1 MINTKR
7 MYFVNILMEILP
19 NAGLHKFK
27 AKLFRW
33 AGVKVG
39 NNVEFFQGVKIQGV
53 GEVEIGDGAFIG
65 HEVLFMINKGGKID
79 IGESSVISSRCT
91 IITGFH
97 PITPNGERIISREGT
112 TSEVHICKG
121 SAVLAGCMVLPGVT
135 IGEKALVAAGAT
147 VANNVAPY
155 TLVGGCP
162 AKLIKYLNNEA

>member
-19 NAGLHKFK
+19 NSGMQKFK

-39 NNVEFFQGVKIQGV
+39 NNVEFFQGFKIQGI
-53 GEVEIGDGAFIG
+53 GDISIGDGAFIG
-65 HEVLFMINKGGKID
+65 HEVLLMVNKGGKIE

-97 PITPNGERIISREGT
+97 PITPKGERIISREGT
-112 TSEVHICKG
+112 TSEVHIGKG
-121 SAVLAGCMVLPGVT
+121 SAVLAGSLVLPGIT

-162 AKLIKYLNNEA
+162 AKLIRYLKNEA